1 MNIIINNSGN
11 RSLIEKLI
19 ELLPNVSVLRE
30 EDYKNNLDE
39 YLSDVRDFIK
49 YGCSYYPTN
58 DNDGNRV
65 NKEKLIYKNKI
76 NIFECS
82 LELLKDLRDSIKIF
96 ITGSSDSKQKE
107 YADYIISDD
116 TDINHLINKLNLN
129 N

>member
-58 DNDGNRV
+58 DNETIKYKLEGEEEKTV
-65 NKEKLIYKNKI
+65 NSPLTPVLKYK
-76 NIFECS
+76 
-82 LELLKDLRDSIKIF
+82 
-96 ITGSSDSKQKE
+96 
-107 YADYIISDD
+107 
-116 TDINHLINKLNLN
+116 
-129 N
+129 